1 MMKILMFG
9 TRLDELPATKEWA
22 DANHVQV
29 DTTEEQLSINNV
41 DKAKDYDGISVL
53 QLEPLEDPKVYE
65 KLGQLGIKNL
75 AVRSTGYES
84 YNLEAAKQNG
94 IQVTNV
100 PAYSPR
106 SVAEHTLTL
115 TMNLLRHVHMIEVNE
130 HNNDFSWNGVEAHE
144 IHNLTVGIIGAGKIG
159 STVARIFKALGA
171 KVIATDPIHR
181 PELADTLDY
190 VDYDTLLSTADVV
203 TMHTP
208 LTDDMYH
215 FMDKHRFAQ
224 MKNDAIF
231 INASRGK
238 VVNTP
243 DLIEALQT
251 GQIQS
256 AGLDTVEDEDAYFS
270 HKLSGDKTGNAYID
284 TLLPMKNVVLTPHI
298 AFYTDMAVKNMV
310 QIALKNT
317 KQILNGE
324 EPFSPVN

>member
-1 MMKILMFG
+1 MKILMLG
-9 TRLDELPATKEWA
+9 ARPDEQPAADEWA
-22 DANHVQV
+22 KANGVTV
-29 DTTEEQLSINNV
+29 DTNPAQLSLDNV
-41 DKAKDYDGISVL
+41 DLVDGYDGVSVL
-53 QLEPLEDPKVYE
+53 QLEPLEDPAVY
-65 KLGQLGIKNL
+65 KALADHGIKNL

-84 YNLEAAKQNG
+84 YNLKAARDNG
-94 IQVTNV
+94 ITVTNV

-115 TMNLLRHVHMIEVNE
+115 TMNLLRKVHMIEVNE
-130 HNNDFSWNGVEAHE
+130 HHNDFSWAGVEAPE
-144 IHNLTVGIIGAGKIG
+144 IHNLTIGIIGAGKIG
-159 STVARIFKALGA
+159 STVARIFKALGST
-171 KVIATDPIHR
+171 VIATDPIHR
-181 PELADTLDY
+181 PELGDTLEY

-215 FMDKHRFAQ
+215 FMDQKRFAQ
-224 MKNDAIF
+224 MKKSAIF

-243 DLIEALQT
+243 DLIEALKT
-251 GQIQS
+251 GEIQS

-270 HKLSGDKTGNAYID
+270 HKLPGEKTGNPYID

-310 QIALKNT
+310 QISLNNT
-317 KQILNGE
+317 KQILDGE
-324 EPFSPVN
+324 TPFSPVN

>member
-1 MMKILMFG
+1 MKILMYG
-9 TRLDELPATKEWA
+9 ARPDELPAMNEWA
-22 DANHVQV
+22 KANDITVDA
-29 DTTEEQLSINNV
+29 TEEQLDLANV
-41 DKAKDYDGISVL
+41 AKADGYDGISVL

-65 KLGQLGIKNL
+65 ALAKIGIKNL

-84 YNLEAAKQNG
+84 YNLAAAKENG
-94 IQVTNV
+94 ITVTNV

-106 SVAEHTLTL
+106 SVAEHTLAL

-130 HNNDFSWNGVEAHE
+130 HHNDFGWAGVEAHE

-171 KVIATDPIHR
+171 TVIASDPIHR
-181 PELADTLDY
+181 PELEDTLDY
-190 VDYDTLLSTADVV
+190 VDYDTLLTTADIV

-208 LTDDMYH
+208 LTDDMFH
-215 FMDKHRFAQ
+215 FMDAKRFKQ

-243 DLIEALQT
+243 DLIDALKN
-251 GQIQS
+251 GEIAS

-270 HKLSGDKTGNAYID
+270 HKLPGNKTGNKYID

-310 QIALKNT
+310 QISLNNT
-317 KQILNGE
+317 KQIVNGE
-324 EPFSPVN
+324 TPFSPVN